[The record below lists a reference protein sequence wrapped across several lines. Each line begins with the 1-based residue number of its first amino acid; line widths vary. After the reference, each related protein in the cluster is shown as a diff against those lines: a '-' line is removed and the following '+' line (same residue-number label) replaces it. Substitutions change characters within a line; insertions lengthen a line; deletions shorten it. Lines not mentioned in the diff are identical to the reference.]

1 MMNLPWWLYVLTT
14 FTLTHFTIISVTI
27 FLHRHQSHR
36 AIDLHPAISHFFRFW
51 LWLTTGIVT
60 KEWVAIHR
68 KHHANV
74 ETDADPH
81 SPQIAGVLNVLFG
94 GLKLYRREAKNT
106 ETLNTYGHGTPNDWI
121 EKIIYT
127 KGRYIGILVMLLI
140 NIVAFDFFIGMT
152 IWVVQML
159 WIPFWA
165 AGVINGLGHW
175 GGYRNYELPDASHNL
190 LPLAILIGG
199 EELHNNHHAFPSSA
213 KFSMK
218 SFEFDFGWFYI
229 RLLEFAKLVQINKTP
244 PKLWHRKGRTRCDIE
259 TLRAVFANRFDIMS
273 RYTREVLK
281 KVCDDEKK
289 RLKFVQSPQF
299 NIMRRAI
306 KLVQKE
312 SRGLNVN
319 GKRHL
324 HAALSLSPKLTI
336 SYNAKLALQELWD
349 RSSTNSESLLQQLE
363 EWCNQAECSGIE
375 ALEEF
380 ALRLKGYR
388 LVDS

>member
-1 MMNLPWWLYVLTT
+1 MNLPWWLYLLVA

-36 AIDLHPAISHFFRFW
+36 AVDLHPTISHIFRFW

-68 KHHANV
+68 KHHATV

-81 SPQIAGVLNVLFG
+81 SPQVAGILNVLFG
-94 GLKLYRREAKNT
+94 GLKLYRLEAKNK
-106 ETLNTYGHGTPNDWI
+106 ETLDTYGNGTPNDWI
-121 EKIIYT
+121 EKNIYT
-127 KGRYIGILVMLLI
+127 KGRNVGILVLLII
-140 NIVAFDFFIGMT
+140 NIVAFNLIAGVA
-152 IWVVQML
+152 IWIVQMI

-190 LPLAILIGG
+190 LPLGILIGG

-218 SFEFDFGWFYI
+218 PFEFDFGWFYI
-229 RLLEFAKLVQINKTP
+229 RLLQCAKLVTINKIP
-244 PKLWHRKGRTRCDIE
+244 PKIWYRKGRTRCDIE
-259 TLRAVFANRFDIMS
+259 TLRAVFANRFDITS
-273 RYTREVLK
+273 RYTKEVLK
-281 KVCDDEKK
+281 KVCDDETK
-289 RLKFVQSPQF
+289 RLKFIQSTQF

-306 KLVQKE
+306 KLVQQE

-319 GKRHL
+319 ARRHL
-324 HAALSLSPKLTI
+324 HTALSLSPALTA
-336 SYNAKLALQELWD
+336 SYNAKLALQELWT
-349 RSSTNSESLLQQLE
+349 RSTLNSELLLQQLE
-363 EWCNQAECSGIE
+363 DWCIQAESSGIE
-375 ALEEF
+375 ALEDF
-380 ALRLKGYR
+380 AFRLRGYR
-388 LVDS
+388 LLDN